1 MMKAQNLRTIGG
13 DLVVVGR
20 KDMSEES
27 FPKLET
33 VGGDLHLALSGFTKL
48 PDSLLSVAGNVYL
61 TQEPESLV
69 KSCLQKKQAEVIKGS
84 VILAGGKILTKVD
97 GKLDYEEK
105 IPIEQF

>member
-1 MMKAQNLRTIGG
+1 MNAPNLRTIAG

-20 KDMSEES
+20 KDMSEAS

-48 PDSLLSVAGNVYL
+48 PDSLLSVTGNVYL
-61 TQEPESLV
+61 TQQPKSLV
-69 KSCLQKKQAEVIKGS
+69 ESCLQKKHAGVIKGN
-84 VILAGGKILTKVD
+84 VILVGGKILNRAD

-105 IPIEQF
+105 APIT